1 MALQETPLRSPR
13 PQQATHEKLCC
24 KDPGVLHSQEF
35 QSSKDS
41 GQLTQHWLLGS
52 LYGKNSAVLKR
63 DEPETAKLY
72 RNPRNH

>member
-1 MALQETPLRSPR
+1 MQG
-13 PQQATHEKLCC
+13 
-24 KDPGVLHSQEF
+24 PGVLHSREF

-41 GQLTQHWLLGS
+41 GHLIQRWLLGS

-63 DEPETAKLY
+63 NEPETAKLY